1 MTIRSFSKINLSL
14 NVNKKLR
21 SGLHDIQSFF
31 CQVDLSDQII
41 IKKIDKKQD
50 NIKFI
55 GKFAKHINKKKNSI
69 YNVLKVLR
77 SENIITNHYSVLIN
91 KKIPVFAGLGGGTSN
106 AAYLAKY
113 LTKNKFEKNLLNILE
128 KKIGTDF
135 KLFLYNQGFLQNL
148 KSVKVLKKKYKL
160 FFLLI
165 YPNIKSSTQSAYLN
179 IADYTPKLNF
189 KFNNINNKR
198 NFIKF
203 LKKRN
208 NDFQSIIERRYPI
221 IKKLLKEIRVKKG
234 CYFSRMTGSGSV
246 CYGMFENEKSAK
258 AALLI
263 IKSKY
268 PKFWI
273 SVTKTI

>member
-1 MTIRSFSKINLSL
+1 M
-14 NVNKKLR
+14 
-21 SGLHDIQSFF
+21 
-31 CQVDLSDQII
+31 
-41 IKKIDKKQD
+41 
-50 NIKFI
+50 
-55 GKFAKHINKKKNSI
+55 
-69 YNVLKVLR
+69 
-77 SENIITNHYSVLIN
+77 
-91 KKIPVFAGLGGGTSN
+91 
-106 AAYLAKY
+106 
-113 LTKNKFEKNLLNILE
+113 
-128 KKIGTDF
+128 
-135 KLFLYNQGFLQNL
+135 
-148 KSVKVLKKKYKL
+148 
-160 FFLLI
+160 LI

-208 NDFQSIIERRYPI
+208 NDFQSIIEKRYPI

-246 CYGMFENEKSAK
+246 CYGMFENKKSAK